1 MFTSIV
7 CLFGFVFLGGGLSS
21 HSRNSSLIWR
31 RHHYRWRAANF
42 YLFSAL
48 MAIEQWRFFSVPHL
62 LWHGASVYNG
72 HIRGPVT
79 LTYCRAF
86 SSGAVT
92 SCSVCRGWD
101 SKTQPFACGANA
113 LTRFATA
120 AMKQLKFCTS
130 NIGTCTDQS
139 HSSSVRRAYFLDKR
153 NSLKI
158 YLQSRSILD
167 VVVGNGIGRGLL
179 STE

>member
-1 MFTSIV
+1 MYISLTNI
-7 CLFGFVFLGGGLSS
+7 CLFVFCCSKIF
-21 HSRNSSLIWR
+21 SLIWR
-31 RHHYRWRAANF
+31 HHHYCCRAANF

-72 HIRGPVT
+72 HIREPWHSPIAERLAVELSLLVFT
-79 LTYCRAF
+79 TY
-86 SSGAVT
+86 
-92 SCSVCRGWD
+92 VCRGWD

-113 LTRFATA
+113 LTRCATA
-120 AMKQLKFCTS
+120 AMKQWKFCTS
-130 NIGTCTDQS
+130 NIVTCTDQS

-153 NSLKI
+153 TSLKI

-167 VVVGNGIGRGLL
+167 VLVGNGIGRGLL